1 MPGIGCFLVFGF
13 VAYHY
18 PARTGSSTPWTR
30 DASRGSWI
38 VTRWLP
44 RIWADRRR
52 NGRRT
57 PRFRCVV
64 PLLRSNEKIGPFMAT
79 YLSDFLFFFSWY
91 PANVLPASS
100 ELSSFLLSSTRPFLR
115 RNDVCIMRLW
125 IAFLLLETKF
135 WEYGIDFQKL
145 LLNPFP

>member
-79 YLSDFLFFFSWY
+79 YLSDFLFFFFLISCKCSSCLFGTLF
-91 PANVLPASS
+91 LPLVFHASFSSSKWCLYYAIVNSLPLIRDEILGIRDWFS
-100 ELSSFLLSSTRPFLR
+100 ETAS
-115 RNDVCIMRLW
+115 
-125 IAFLLLETKF
+125 
-135 WEYGIDFQKL
+135 
-145 LLNPFP
+145 